1 MTTPSALQD
10 GFTRSH
16 RFLDETFDKARG
28 AIGGADGDLA
38 AAAFRGFW
46 DTIEAHMSTEEER
59 LFPVYETRH
68 GPDNPLTGI
77 LRKGHRDLR
86 GFFEEISETIAGQ
99 DFEEAAALMD
109 TVSQI
114 LAHHDEKEEHEF
126 YPAVAPLIP
135 DPHDIFSRLIGPPLG
150 GAP

>member
-1 MTTPSALQD
+1 
-10 GFTRSH
+10 
-16 RFLDETFDKARG
+16 
-28 AIGGADGDLA
+28 
-38 AAAFRGFW
+38 
-46 DTIEAHMSTEEER
+46 MSTEEER